1 MFAHPGSTPAPL
13 LAPRRVTVPCVAV
26 QKAPIKV
33 LLVDDEPDLLL
44 LLGIRFDL
52 EPDLEVVGTA
62 RNGAEA
68 LEVAHRLV
76 PDLVVMDLLMP
87 GTDGFEAIAR
97 LRAELPTLPIVAYSA
112 VVSELS
118 VKQVQRH
125 HVPLVLKQGDSAPL
139 IEVIRETAGR

>member
-1 MFAHPGSTPAPL
+1 MRSG
-13 LAPRRVTVPCVAV
+13 
-26 QKAPIKV
+26 PIRV

-68 LEVAHRLV
+68 VEVAHQLA

-97 LRAELPTLPIVAYSA
+97 LREELPELPIVAYSA
-112 VVSELS
+112 VISELS
-118 VKQVQRH
+118 LKQVERH
-125 HVPLVLKQGDSAPL
+125 RVPLVLKQGDSAPL
-139 IEVIRETAGR
+139 IDVIRETAAR

>member
-1 MFAHPGSTPAPL
+1 MSRDGPI
-13 LAPRRVTVPCVAV
+13 RVV
-26 QKAPIKV
+26 
-33 LLVDDEPDLLL
+33 LVDDEPDLLL

-52 EPDLEVVGTA
+52 EPDLHVVGTA

-68 LEVAHRLV
+68 VEVAHREA

-97 LRAELPTLPIVAYSA
+97 LRAELPDLPIVAYSA
-112 VVSELS
+112 IVSEFS
-118 VKQVQRH
+118 RRQVERH

-139 IEVIRETAGR
+139 IDVIREAAGR

>member
-1 MFAHPGSTPAPL
+1 
-13 LAPRRVTVPCVAV
+13 VTREG
-26 QKAPIKV
+26 PIRV

-68 LEVAHRLV
+68 LEVAHRLA
-76 PDLVVMDLLMP
+76 PDLVVLDLLMP

-97 LRAELPTLPIVAYSA
+97 LRDELPSIPIVAYSA
-112 VVSELS
+112 IVSEFS
-118 VKQVQRH
+118 RRQVERH
-125 HVPLVLKQGDSAPL
+125 RVPLVLKQGDSAPL
-139 IEVIRETAGR
+139 IDVIRETAGR

>member
-1 MFAHPGSTPAPL
+1 M
-13 LAPRRVTVPCVAV
+13 
-26 QKAPIKV
+26 

-52 EPDLEVVGTA
+52 EPDLHVIGTA
-62 RNGAEA
+62 RNGNEA
-68 LEVAHRLV
+68 VEVAHRLS

-97 LRAELPTLPIVAYSA
+97 LREELPELPIVAYSA
-112 VVSELS
+112 IVTEMSRR
-118 VKQVQRH
+118 QVARH

-139 IEVIRETAGR
+139 IKVIRETANGQ

>member
-1 MFAHPGSTPAPL
+1 MTGEE
-13 LAPRRVTVPCVAV
+13 
-26 QKAPIKV
+26 PIRV

-52 EPDLEVVGTA
+52 EPDLHVVGTA
-62 RNGAEA
+62 RNGNEA
-68 LEVAHRLV
+68 LEVAHRLA

-97 LRAELPTLPIVAYSA
+97 LREELPELPIVAYSA
-112 VVSELS
+112 VVSEFS
-118 VKQVQRH
+118 KRQVERH

-139 IEVIRETAGR
+139 IDVIRETAGR

>member
-1 MFAHPGSTPAPL
+1 VSRDRPI
-13 LAPRRVTVPCVAV
+13 RVV
-26 QKAPIKV
+26 
-33 LLVDDEPDLLL
+33 LVDDEPDLLL

-52 EPDLEVVGTA
+52 EPDLHVVGTA

-68 LEVAHRLV
+68 VEVAHREA

-97 LRAELPTLPIVAYSA
+97 LRAELPDLPIVAYSA

-118 VKQVQRH
+118 RRQVERH

-139 IEVIRETAGR
+139 IDVIRETAGR

>member
-1 MFAHPGSTPAPL
+1 M
-13 LAPRRVTVPCVAV
+13 RR
-26 QKAPIKV
+26 APIRV

-68 LEVAHRLV
+68 LEVAHRLA

-87 GTDGFEAIAR
+87 GTDGFEAIAL
-97 LRAELPTLPIVAYSA
+97 LREQLPSLPIVAYSA

-118 VKQVQRH
+118 KRMVERH
-125 HVPLVLKQGDSAPL
+125 RVPLVLKQGDSAPL
-139 IEVIRETAGR
+139 IDVIRQTARR